1 MTLYLKYR
9 PQRIKDLDLDDV
21 RTSLEKLIKSQ
32 NLPHAFLFSGPRGT
46 GKTSA
51 ARILAKVVNCENN
64 KKLGEP
70 CNRCAHCKSITRGT
84 NIDVIELDA
93 ASHRGIDDV
102 RELKEAVKLAPANA
116 KRKVYIIDEA
126 HMLTTEASNA
136 LLKTLE
142 EPPDHVLFVL
152 ATTNPEKL
160 IETIRSRTTQI
171 IFRKAK
177 KEELVRSL
185 KKVAV
190 GEKMKLTKETLEII
204 ADSSDGSFRDATKII
219 EQIKNEKI
227 GVSHGKIE
235 KFLGRRVGTSVDKLF
250 HLLSERNTKKSL
262 YEIERA
268 VSEGIEV
275 TSLITS
281 MLDSVRISLLF
292 RSGIGEEDNLDY
304 FEKNELLLL
313 ADNLIKAGSDTT
325 ISYIEQL
332 PFEVMVIRWCEGV
345 EGEEVFGD
353 SKESRKEEEIKIV
366 KNSKTHDKTS
376 AAEATK
382 KKESIDKNNKPI
394 KANLERMTEDIWNKI
409 LVAVKPINAS
419 IEALL
424 RAARPVDYDG
434 NTLKLGVYYRFHK
447 ERLEEQRNRILLEDV
462 VTSVLSVPTRIVCIL
477 AEPPKKEAIKI
488 NSKKS
493 TVLTESDDKN
503 IVKVAKDIFGQ

>member
-32 NLPHAFLFSGPRGT
+32 NLPHAFLFSGPRGI

-70 CNRCAHCKSITRGT
+70 CNRCSHCKSITKGS

-102 RELKEAVKLAPANA
+102 RELREAVKLAPVNA

-160 IETIRSRTTQI
+160 IDTIRSRTTQI
-171 IFRKAK
+171 NFRKAK

-185 KKVAV
+185 KRVAT
-190 GEKMKLTKETLEII
+190 GEKMKLSKETLEII
-204 ADSSDGSFRDATKII
+204 AGFSDGSFRDATKIL
-219 EQIKNEKI
+219 EQIKSEKV
-227 GVSHGKIE
+227 GARKDNIE
-235 KFLGRRVGTSVDKLF
+235 KFLGRMVGTSVDKLF
-250 HLLSERNTKKSL
+250 RLLFERDAKESL
-262 YEIERA
+262 KEIERA
-268 VSEGIEV
+268 VSEGMEV
-275 TSLITS
+275 SSLITS
-281 MLDSVRISLLF
+281 MLNGVRVSLLF
-292 RSGIGEEDNLDY
+292 RSGIGEEDNLD
-304 FEKNELLLL
+304 FFKKDELLLL
-313 ADNLIKAGSDTT
+313 ADYLIKAGRDTQ

-332 PFEVMVIRWCEGV
+332 PLEVMVIRWCEDI
-345 EGEEVFGD
+345 ESENVFED
-353 SKESRKEEEIKIV
+353 SKDSEEEEETKVI
-366 KNSKTHDKTS
+366 KNSKTDGKVAAIKT
-376 AAEATK
+376 TK
-382 KKESIDKNNKPI
+382 KKGKIDKNNKPI
-394 KANLERMTEDIWNKI
+394 KTNLESMSEDIWNKI
-409 LVAVKPINAS
+409 LTAVRPINAS

-447 ERLEEQRNRILLEDV
+447 ERLEEQRNRVLLEGV
-462 VTSVLSVPTRIVCIL
+462 VAKVLSAPTRIVCIL
-477 AEPPKKEAIKI
+477 AEPPKKEVI
-488 NSKKS
+488 NTDSKNS
-493 TVLTESDDKN
+493 TVLAESDDNN